1 MEKWKE
7 LEFDYAQRLR
17 QVGLT
22 ERRPLYGEAYTTV
35 YKFKQFPG
43 RLPEERTAGTS
54 RALVELLLGVLG
66 EEERVLEV
74 GCGRG
79 YTCLMLA
86 PHVAAMVG
94 TDVSET
100 ALAEATAV
108 LAQYGRR
115 NATVYNVSAFGLDE
129 HFAPEQFST
138 VVSIEVVEHLHPEDA
153 EEHYRQ
159 VLRLLQPGGRYII
172 VMPNRLNGPHD
183 ITREEYPGLAEA
195 IGFHL
200 NESTY
205 HEMGTVLTRVGYT
218 QLCSFHP
225 LRLGQLGMRP
235 FFLPHW
241 VNLLTES
248 LYRRLPASLRLS
260 LLENLVK
267 IRLIAHKP
275 AHS

>member
-7 LEFDYAQRLR
+7 LEFDYARRLR
-17 QVGLT
+17 SGTLA
-22 ERRPLYGEAYTTV
+22 ERRELYGEAYTAV
-35 YKFKQFPG
+35 YTHLENPSE
-43 RLPEERTAGTS
+43 LPEERTAGTS
-54 RALVELLLGVLG
+54 PALVELLLGVLG

-86 PHVAAMVG
+86 PYVAAMVG

-100 ALAEATAV
+100 ALAEARAV
-108 LAQYGRR
+108 LAQYGRS
-115 NATVYNVSAFGLDE
+115 NATVYNVSAFDLDE

-138 VVSIEVVEHLHPEDA
+138 VVSIEVVEHLHPQDA

-183 ITREEYPGLAEA
+183 ITREEYPALAEA

-205 HEMGTVLTRVGYT
+205 REMGAVLTRVGYT
-218 QLCSFHP
+218 RLCSFHP
-225 LRLGQLGMRP
+225 LRLGRLGMRP

-241 VNLLTES
+241 FNLLTES
-248 LYRRLPASLRLS
+248 LYHRLPASLRLP
-260 LLENLVK
+260 LLEKLIG
-267 IRLIAHKP
+267 IRLMAFKP
-275 AHS
+275 GP